1 MDTKNNPEKKKM
13 NLPNKLT
20 MLRLCLVPVMMVF
33 LLLPAR
39 IIPTLICYGVG
50 LVLFVLASLTDMFDG
65 KIARKRN
72 LITNF
77 GKFMDP
83 VADKFMVIGTLL
95 VMLFRML
102 NPAIYGLGYQT
113 VFVIVYFVAVVMI
126 IFRELAITSLR
137 LVLVNASGE
146 VVAANMLGKIKT
158 VSQIVCVCVLFV
170 EPIIDALITKLT
182 GGWALAGVF
191 PLSWFTVCVM
201 LLFTVW
207 SGANYLRGGW
217 KHISTDW

>member
-1 MDTKNNPEKKKM
+1 MSKM

-20 MLRLCLVPVMMVF
+20 MLRLCMVPVMMVF
-33 LLLPAR
+33 LLLPASV
-39 IIPTLICYGVG
+39 IPTLVCYGVG
-50 LVLFVLASLTDMFDG
+50 LVVFALTSLTDMLDG

-95 VMLFRML
+95 SLLFRML
-102 NPAIYGLGYQT
+102 NPHIYGMMYPT
-113 VFVIVYFVAVVMI
+113 VFVIVYFIAVVMI

-137 LVLVNASGE
+137 LVLVNVSGE

-158 VSQIVCVCVLFV
+158 VSQIACICVLFI
-170 EPIIDALITKLT
+170 EPLLAELLDVFALGI
-182 GGWALAGVF
+182 
-191 PLSWFTVCVM
+191 LSYATVAVM
-201 LLFTVW
+201 LVFTVW
-207 SGANYLRGGW
+207 SGVNYLKGGW
-217 KHISTDW
+217 HLISTDW

>member
-1 MDTKNNPEKKKM
+1 MSKM

-33 LLLPAR
+33 LLLPCKVV
-39 IIPTLICYGVG
+39 PTLLCYGIG
-50 LVLFVLASLTDMFDG
+50 LVVFVLASLTDMFDG
-65 KIARKRN
+65 KIARRRN

-95 VMLFRML
+95 AMLFRML
-102 NPAIYGLGYQT
+102 NPGIYGLEYKT

-137 LVLVNASGE
+137 LVLVNVSGE

-158 VSQIVCVCVLFV
+158 VSQIVCICVLFI
-170 EPIIDALITKLT
+170 EPLVDALITHFA
-182 GGWALAGVF
+182 GDWALAGVY
-191 PLSWFTVCVM
+191 PLSWFTVGVM

>member
-1 MDTKNNPEKKKM
+1 MSKM
-13 NLPNKLT
+13 NLPNRLT

-33 LLLPAR
+33 LLLPAKV
-39 IIPTLICYGVG
+39 IPTLLAYGIGIVVFA
-50 LVLFVLASLTDMFDG
+50 LTSLTDMLDG
-65 KIARKRN
+65 KIARARN

-95 VMLFRML
+95 SLLFRML
-102 NPAIYGLGYQT
+102 NPGIYGMMYPT

-137 LVLVNASGE
+137 LVLVNVSGE

-158 VSQIVCVCVLFV
+158 VSQIVCICVLFI
-170 EPIIDALITKLT
+170 EPLLGELLDIFALGILSYVTV
-182 GGWALAGVF
+182 GVM
-191 PLSWFTVCVM
+191 LIFTV
-201 LLFTVW
+201 L
-207 SGANYLRGGW
+207 SGVNYLKGGW

>member
-1 MDTKNNPEKKKM
+1 MAKM

-20 MLRLCLVPVMMVF
+20 LLRLFSVPVMVVF
-33 LLLPAR
+33 LLLPAS
-39 IIPTLICYGVG
+39 ILPPVWAYGIG
-50 LVLFVLASLTDMFDG
+50 LVLFIATSLTDMLDG
-65 KIARKRN
+65 KIARARN

-95 VMLFRML
+95 ALLFRMM
-102 NPAIYGLGYQT
+102 NPDVYGVAYDRI
-113 VFVIVYFVAVVMI
+113 FVIVYFAAVVMI

-158 VSQIVCVCVLFV
+158 VTQILCICLIFA
-170 EPIIDALITKLT
+170 EPLIIKLIFSF
-182 GGWALAGVF
+182 F
-191 PLSWFTVCVM
+191 PEAVYTPFYPVSFLLIVVMLVFTV
-201 LLFTVW
+201 L
-207 SGANYLRGGW
+207 SGANYIKGGW